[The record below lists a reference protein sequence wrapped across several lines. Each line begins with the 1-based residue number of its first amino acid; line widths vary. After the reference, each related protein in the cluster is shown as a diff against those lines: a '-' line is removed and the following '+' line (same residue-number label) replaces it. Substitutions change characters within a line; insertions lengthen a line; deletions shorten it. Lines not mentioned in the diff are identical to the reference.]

1 VECGSNGLLR
11 KENFT
16 SSSPAPL
23 NFSSHPDNFGKY
35 FLKLNKGKKV
45 VFMLK
50 KTSRN
55 VSQRFLGEKRN
66 LERVEREKPSL
77 RKCYYWSDMGYNDQ
91 PNNYELQWPTLRKLL
106 VRRPSYMLPGPT
118 KT

>member
-1 VECGSNGLLR
+1 MENKLICRGRGIIVGVEKKIFSNDLVECGSNGLLR

-50 KTSRN
+50 KN
-55 VSQRFLGEKRN
+55 F
-66 LERVEREKPSL
+66 
-77 RKCYYWSDMGYNDQ
+77 
-91 PNNYELQWPTLRKLL
+91 
-106 VRRPSYMLPGPT
+106 
-118 KT
+118 